1 MHARKGGSHLCIRS
15 KEPLAPTR
23 APPRDVHSVSC
34 IRACKRKRKPL
45 MHSSFKSTG
54 RVINAS
60 GASAQALEY
69 SRLRFVAAIKT
80 HDDILFAVNR
90 VSCTYFCRW
99 FLCVGASSTGGA
111 AFGSTGHVIN
121 ASGASAQALLLRS
134 KLTYFFKKCL
144 IVWHKSFYL
153 ISRNDQDPGKLR
165 ENLILL
171 R

>member
-1 MHARKGGSHLCIRS
+1 MIIFCARHCFLQLRKTAWRMKEKQSEGKKELVKFQRFKSSSRNFPPKKRTSDKGQRAPTACHVFVHARKGGSHLCIRS

-90 VSCTYFCRW
+90 VSCTYFCR
-99 FLCVGASSTGGA
+99 
-111 AFGSTGHVIN
+111 
-121 ASGASAQALLLRS
+121 
-134 KLTYFFKKCL
+134 
-144 IVWHKSFYL
+144 
-153 ISRNDQDPGKLR
+153 
-165 ENLILL
+165 
-171 R
+171 